1 MPSTSELSD
10 KAIAVFAFAAY
21 HQLES
26 GQPVK
31 SVVLSDGKGHKADD
45 EAVAELQARGLA
57 TISGNDIAFT
67 EEGLKLLAGVVNG
80 LKSAARGS

>member
-1 MPSTSELSD
+1 MAETSDLSG

-31 SVVLSDGKGHKADD
+31 SVIREDGNGHKAD
-45 EAVAELQARGLA
+45 EAAVAELEARSLIEVRENDLCFTDAGL
-57 TISGNDIAFT
+57 
-67 EEGLKLLAGVVNG
+67 GVLSKAVEG
-80 LKSAARGS
+80 LKSAARDA